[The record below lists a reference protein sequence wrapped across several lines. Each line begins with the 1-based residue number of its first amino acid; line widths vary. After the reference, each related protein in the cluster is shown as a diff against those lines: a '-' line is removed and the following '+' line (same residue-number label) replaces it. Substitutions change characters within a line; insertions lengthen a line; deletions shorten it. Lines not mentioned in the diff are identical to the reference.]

1 MADDLVERRF
11 LLIKRGLYYGPD
23 NRGYTGFKER
33 AGRYLESD
41 ADPISGVTAV
51 HEDEAGEIAPSCFDD
66 LARGWLQSKLAEARA
81 ENARLTEE
89 RDAFRTMAIKHL
101 WNHNLANA
109 YGREEYQRQLGQQVD
124 ETLENMLAKV
134 KREGGE

>member
-1 MADDLVERRF
+1 MADDLVERRY

-33 AGRYLESD
+33 AGRYLESE
-41 ADPISGVTAV
+41 ADLISGVTAV

-89 RDAFRTMAIKHL
+89 RDAL
-101 WNHNLANA
+101 VESA
-109 YGREEYQRQLGQQVD
+109 YREGHARGRVDGSPFEED
-124 ETLENMLAKV
+124 DDWMNSAALAKV
-134 KREGGE
+134 KGGTDAR